1 MKRRNKKMTSY
12 IMIPIVYSILSLVC
26 IFVLGAPL
34 IRTCKE
40 TFVATVKQ
48 NTPSE
53 IASEQVQD
61 PKQEMGTSEEITPEL
76 GTSYG
81 MLNCERVGL
90 QAEIFYGDS
99 EVEFQKGIGQY
110 TNGAFPWNQGS
121 VLLGGHD
128 TTYFKS
134 LIEIQKDDI
143 VTVRTNQKEYQYQV
157 DKIEI
162 IEAESFDNSI
172 LESEDRLILYTCYPF
187 GNILKDRTERY
198 LVYCKRLF

>member
-1 MKRRNKKMTSY
+1 MKRRNKKMASY
-12 IMIPIVYSILSLVC
+12 IMVPILYSILSLVC

-53 IASEQVQD
+53 IASEQELD
-61 PKQEMGTSEEITPEL
+61 PIIEMGTSEEITPEL
-76 GTSYG
+76 GASYG
-81 MLNCERVGL
+81 MLNCERIGL
-90 QAEIFYGDS
+90 QAEIYYGDS
-99 EVEFQKGIGQY
+99 DVEFQKGIGQY
-110 TNGAFPWNQGS
+110 ANGVFPWNQGS

-143 VTVRTNQKEYQYQV
+143 VTIRTNQKEYQYQV